1 MGARGLVRLGTTD
14 QSGSLVPVG
23 IPYRR
28 RRRAISRQDYQSTKL
43 PRRTRVL
50 IIIGL
55 AILAWLPIIAVG
67 YAITVWI

>member
-14 QSGSLVPVG
+14 QSGHLIPVG

-28 RRRAISRQDYQSTKL
+28 RRGAVSRQDHQPTKL
-43 PRRTRVL
+43 PPRTRVL

-67 YAITVWI
+67 YAITVWV